1 VVQITGYL
9 VKDRRRHNT
18 NKRRI
23 NKKALM
29 VGVGLAIIMIGGAVV
44 AVLMNTPPTNRNDN
58 NQVIRQIVAP
68 ISDNV
73 PVLASEVGPS
83 NITMVE
89 FGDYQCQ
96 NCARFHNETKDQIL
110 NNFVDTGEVRFIFKD
125 FTVNDLPAD
134 RASTLAAEASYCAA
148 DQGKYWQY
156 HNELYNNSRGEN
168 TGWVT
173 EDSLKQFAT
182 MIGIQNLTEFSS
194 CLEDHTHR
202 DLVEANTQ
210 LASSIGLR
218 STPSFIIISNETVP
232 IAIEG
237 AQPYT
242 VFKQAI
248 EDVLANVS
256 RA

>member
-1 VVQITGYL
+1 
-9 VKDRRRHNT
+9 
-18 NKRRI
+18 
-23 NKKALM
+23 
-29 VGVGLAIIMIGGAVV
+29 MIGGAVV

-73 PVLASEVGPS
+73 PVLASEGGGSS

-89 FGDYQCQ
+89 FGDYQCE

-168 TGWVT
+168 SGWVT
-173 EDSLKQFAT
+173 DESLKQFAT
-182 MIGIQNLTEFSS
+182 MIGVQNLTEFSS

-248 EDVLANVS
+248 EDVLANIS

>member
-1 VVQITGYL
+1 
-9 VKDRRRHNT
+9 VKGGRKHRT
-18 NKRRI
+18 EKRRI
-23 NKKALM
+23 NKKALIA
-29 VGVGLAIIMIGGAVV
+29 GIGLAIVMIGGAVV
-44 AVLMNTPPTNRNDN
+44 AVFINSPSTALNKNDN
-58 NQVIRQIVAP
+58 SEVIQRIVAP
-68 ISDNV
+68 VSENV
-73 PVLASEVGPS
+73 PVLASKNGSS
-83 NITMVE
+83 NVTMVE

-96 NCARFHNETKDQIL
+96 YCARFHNETMDQIMS
-110 NNFVDTGEVRFIFKD
+110 NFVNTGELRFVFKD
-125 FTVNDLPAD
+125 FVINDLPSD

-156 HNELYNNSRGEN
+156 HDELYDNSRGEN

-182 MIGIQNLTEFSS
+182 RIGIQDIPKFSG
-194 CLEDHTHR
+194 CLENHTYR

-210 LASSIGLR
+210 LANGIGLR
-218 STPSFIIISNETVP
+218 SAPSFVIISNETVP

-248 EDVLANVS
+248 DDVLANVS
-256 RA
+256 RT

>member
-1 VVQITGYL
+1 LAKGGKKHKT
-9 VKDRRRHNT
+9 D
-18 NKRRI
+18 KRRI
-23 NKKALM
+23 NKKALI
-29 VGVGLAIIMIGGAVV
+29 VGVALAIIMVGGAVA
-44 AVLMNTPPTNRNDN
+44 AVLMNSPSTALNKN
-58 NQVIRQIVAP
+58 NNKNEVIQRIVAP
-68 ISDNV
+68 VSENV
-73 PVLASEVGPS
+73 PVLASKGGSS
-83 NITMVE
+83 NVTMVE

-96 NCARFHNETKDQIL
+96 YCARFHNETKDQIL
-110 NNFVDTGEVRFIFKD
+110 SNFVDTGQLRFVFKD
-125 FTVNDLPAD
+125 FVINDLPSD

-156 HNELYNNSRGEN
+156 HDELYDNSRGEN

-182 MIGIQNLTEFSS
+182 RIGIQNITEFSG
-194 CLEDHTHR
+194 CLESHTHQ

-218 STPSFIIISNETVP
+218 SAPSFVIISNETVP

-248 EDVLANVS
+248 GDVLANVS
-256 RA
+256 RT